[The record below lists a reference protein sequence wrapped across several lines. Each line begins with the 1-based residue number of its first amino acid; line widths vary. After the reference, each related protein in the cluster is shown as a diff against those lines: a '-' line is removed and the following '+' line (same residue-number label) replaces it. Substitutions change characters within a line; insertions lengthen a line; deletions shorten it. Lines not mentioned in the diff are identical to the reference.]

1 MLVGVTGA
9 SGFIGRHLL
18 RRLATRGHRMR
29 ILVRD
34 SAPADCAAETIT
46 GHLSDPDALRAL
58 VASADAVVHLVGI
71 IAERG
76 RATFA
81 AVHVDGT
88 RNLVDAARA
97 AGVRRLVFMSA
108 LGARDEPGAT
118 PYHRTKAQA
127 EAIVRASG
135 IPAAVFRPALISG
148 HENVPIRTLARLHR
162 FLPAVPVFGDGSYP
176 MQPIWIEDVTEA
188 FALAVERPGL
198 TGDYEVAGPDRLS
211 YAEFLRAIG
220 RACGHPRPLIRVPLG
235 AMRLAARIFDIIP
248 GGPITSDQLQML
260 IEGSV
265 TARNAITTV
274 FGITPLSFD
283 DGLRRFL
290 GGSQGG

>member
-1 MLVGVTGA
+1 MLVAVTGA
-9 SGFIGRHLL
+9 SGFIGRHLV

-34 SAPADCAAETIT
+34 QAPASPTSETIT
-46 GHLSDPDALRAL
+46 GDLSDPAALRAL
-58 VASADAVVHLVGI
+58 VAGADAVVHLVGI

-76 RATFA
+76 RATFV
-81 AVHVDGT
+81 AVHVEGT

-108 LGARDEPGAT
+108 LGARDEAGAT
-118 PYHRTKAQA
+118 AYHRTKARA
-127 EAIVRASG
+127 EAIVRACG
-135 IPAAVFRPALISG
+135 IPAAIFRPALISG
-148 HENVPIRTLARLHR
+148 PENVPIRTLARLHR

-198 TGDYEVAGPDRLS
+198 TGDLEVAGPERLS
-211 YAEFLRAIG
+211 YAEFLRSIG

-235 AMRLAARIFDIIP
+235 AIRLAARVFDVVP

-260 IEGSV
+260 TEGSA
-265 TARNAITTV
+265 TAHNAITTV
-274 FGITPLSFD
+274 FGIAPLPFA

-290 GGSQGG
+290 GRSHGG